1 MMEDGPATCHSLQE
15 PEYWK
20 CMKKKKEKTYK
31 EKLYVYEQEKHSMDR
46 LIENASSRLC
56 SKNAEYAVMLAH
68 ITPQQ

>member
-1 MMEDGPATCHSLQE
+1 MGRRPVTAYKNQNTENV
-15 PEYWK
+15 W
-20 CMKKKKEKTYK
+20 KKKKEKTYK